1 MDVYLG
7 QWLARLLADEDGVW
21 PAALACE
28 VLETILPS
36 EILAEAVVSGRWRM
50 VGHIG

>member
-7 QWLARLLADEDGVW
+7 QWLARLPADEDGVW

-36 EILAEAVVSGRWRM
+36 LSVKILPNR
-50 VGHIG
+50 